1 MTVQKHRG
9 SQLLIAA
16 ALLGTH
22 GAGFAAEPYAW
33 EVIARDAGPMWDPVR
48 QAMVKGEQLLLQAPG
63 MPIDGSEDEV
73 PLTIGGH
80 EDEVPVTFLTNGS
93 IFFGEI
99 YVGSWAEAALA
110 PKELGER
117 FARCCKLP
125 SGFFLALKGELSA
138 APTVGA
144 SSALIVS
151 LGHAADL
158 SER

>member
-9 SQLLIAA
+9 SKLLIAA
-16 ALLGTH
+16 LLSAP
-22 GAGFAAEPYAW
+22 GAAFAAETNEW

-48 QAMVKGEQLLLQAPG
+48 QAMVKGEQLLLQGPG

-93 IFFGEI
+93 IYFGDA

-144 SSALIVS
+144 SPALIVS
-151 LGHAADL
+151 LGHAAAL

>member
-1 MTVQKHRG
+1 MTVQKKRG
-9 SQLLIAA
+9 PQLLIAA
-16 ALLGTH
+16 LLSAPGAAL
-22 GAGFAAEPYAW
+22 AADQNAW
-33 EVIARDAGPMWDPVR
+33 EIIARDAGPMWDPVR
-48 QAMVKGEQLLLQAPG
+48 QTMVKGEQLLLQAPG

-73 PLTIGGH
+73 PVTIGGH

-93 IFFGEI
+93 IYFGDT

-151 LGHAADL
+151 LGHAAAL